1 MQVEVNAGFTRDEC
15 LELFSKML
23 DVPIN
28 ELPQEAID
36 LHYICR
42 ANPFIISRI
51 ASNLKEYIWD
61 GQKRWIA
68 WKKRLENYE

>member
-1 MQVEVNAGFTRDEC
+1 MHVEVNTGFTRDEC

-23 DVPIN
+23 DIPIAA
-28 ELPQEAID
+28 LPQEASD
-36 LHYICR
+36 LHHICR

-51 ASNLKEYIWD
+51 ASNLKEYLWD
-61 GQKRWIA
+61 GQKRWIT